1 VPRRAAR
8 LDASAVHRMVSS
20 HIVRKE
26 TKETKEA
33 KESTD
38 AGGIPGY
45 SGMDQGP
52 MMHSRQISDDFRSI
66 QVDLWMSWCNMKRPW
81 GEFTMMLQAILGAP
95 EPGISTRGW

>member
-1 VPRRAAR
+1 MILQPLSFSLFLMLQYIRTNQNQSFQVSLSSTEADAPPAPPPSDADAVPRRAAR

-38 AGGIPGY
+38 AGGIPGWIRV
-45 SGMDQGP
+45 P
-52 MMHSRQISDDFRSI
+52 
-66 QVDLWMSWCNMKRPW
+66 
-81 GEFTMMLQAILGAP
+81 
-95 EPGISTRGW
+95 